1 MQPAS
6 LNISLKLNEFFSCYD
21 NKTKA
26 KMYSLLTDE
35 LSSLLEG
42 VHLLGSE
49 QHREINDLQH
59 KLKGICRYLKIENE
73 IFCYDSVSKIDLLS
87 SLYALQNLLEEIKIE
102 TL

>member
-1 MQPAS
+1 MQPANS
-6 LNISLKLNEFFSCYD
+6 HMLLKIKDFFNHYD
-21 NKTKA
+21 NQTKA

-49 QHREINDLQH
+49 QQTELNDLQH
-59 KLKGICRYLKIENE
+59 KFKGICRYLKIENE

-87 SLYALQNLLEEIKIE
+87 SLYALQNLLEEIKLE